1 MAQVKGSRGL
11 AVLAYSVKT
20 HRTSGK
26 VDYLSQQGGK
36 LGRVEIKRLKL
47 EKQAGILSLR
57 NLNAICGSL
66 SFCRKHWEDVLR
78 CVSNT
83 AGIVCIN

>member
-36 LGRVEIKRLKL
+36 LGESGDQETETRKAGRNSIT
-47 EKQAGILSLR
+47 EKFKC
-57 NLNAICGSL
+57 NM
-66 SFCRKHWEDVLR
+66 WEFELLP
-78 CVSNT
+78 
-83 AGIVCIN
+83 